1 MLIEPIPN
9 RLTATKTRGENSNT
23 IDGVWLN
30 RNYRLELNIDHHSD
44 EGEKQIFN
52 SKYILRKSRSTFSDI
67 IGYSSAAP
75 ITSELEVEIFEEKSN
90 KDELAVSLFYGT
102 IIHYKGSNYRQFL
115 NVGFT
120 SGIRFKFGKSMTVW
134 ETKRIKLTIN
144 VTPVD

>member
-1 MLIEPIPN
+1 MLVEPIPN

-75 ITSELEVEIFEEKSN
+75 ITSELEAEIFEENQIKTN
-90 KDELAVSLFYGT
+90 CMY
-102 IIHYKGSNYRQFL
+102 NY
-115 NVGFT
+115 FT
-120 SGIRFKFGKSMTVW
+120 EI
-134 ETKRIKLTIN
+134 
-144 VTPVD
+144 

>member
-1 MLIEPIPN
+1 MNIE
-9 RLTATKTRGENSNT
+9 
-23 IDGVWLN
+23 
-30 RNYRLELNIDHHSD
+30 HHSD
-44 EGEKQIFN
+44 EGEKQIYN
-52 SKYILRKSRSTFSDI
+52 SKYILGKSKSTFSDI

-120 SGIRFKFGKSMTVW
+120 SDNRLKFGKSITVW
-134 ETKRIKLTIN
+134 ETKRVKLTIN